1 MCLID
6 HGITFIMQKFR
17 QPISMRGTHGVISL
31 CGKSVDLSLNLSM
44 LQKYIQLLSV
54 AASTKKG

>member
-6 HGITFIMQKFR
+6 HGITFIVQEFR

-31 CGKSVDLSLNLSM
+31 CGKSVDLSLNLSI
-44 LQKYIQLLSV
+44 LQKSIQI
-54 AASTKKG
+54 T

>member
-44 LQKYIQLLSV
+44 LQKYNQI
-54 AASTKKG
+54 T